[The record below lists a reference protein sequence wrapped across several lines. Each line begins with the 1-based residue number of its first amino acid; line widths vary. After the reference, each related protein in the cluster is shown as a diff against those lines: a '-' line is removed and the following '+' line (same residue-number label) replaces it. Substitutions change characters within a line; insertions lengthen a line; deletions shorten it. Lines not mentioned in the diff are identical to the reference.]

1 MTDTAPVPH
10 EHGHTLTVLPSGV
23 TFITEHQ
30 ADPGFTLLT
39 RCHQVKVA
47 HQAFEH
53 STIRLENPDVP
64 ADTRP
69 APGVYRIGIADD
81 GNLDIFGRITN
92 EQEPRP

>member
-1 MTDTAPVPH
+1 MTTDTVPVAH
-10 EHGHTLTVLPSGV
+10 QHDHTLTVLESGV

-47 HQAFEH
+47 HRAFEH
-53 STIRLENPDVP
+53 DPIHVRERDGYTPL
-64 ADTRP
+64 
-69 APGVYRIGIADD
+69 PGVYRIGIADD

-92 EQEPRP
+92 EQEPHA